1 MKTIMI
7 SFMIPCSV
15 SVFLILVSKL
25 VEQKRTL
32 VQKSNNLDFCLAFT
46 AKPTA
51 SGGCGLRV
59 GCEMKE
65 ELHWLMILN
74 SQRKT
79 WIDSQLLWSDRASW
93 PHGTFTD
100 SPTLNSSGTAYG
112 FLSSLFSM
120 KELSDNI
127 QMSLIM

>member
-1 MKTIMI
+1 MGMKTIMI

-74 SQRKT
+74 SQRKNMYP
-79 WIDSQLLWSDRASW
+79 ISFLLYLEFISGC
-93 PHGTFTD
+93 HMGT
-100 SPTLNSSGTAYG
+100 
-112 FLSSLFSM
+112 
-120 KELSDNI
+120 E
-127 QMSLIM
+127 